1 MTSLLTHIGPIG
13 QFLAGLA
20 AFLSIS
26 LPVLR
31 WLHKAKKDLHEATSE
46 TMRQIIQER
55 WKEAIEQADPD
66 SYWTLD
72 VLFGGDDPNTGIH
85 VRIPMFPYKRLTV
98 SENIQMAV
106 VAHSKDGTVASLHC
120 DGFGHIPIH
129 CHPTTC
135 ETIEVRAG
143 TITHIE
149 TGRVYRAGET
159 WFIPEGEMYSA
170 IFQDTFAILTYRP
183 PLKTAK
189 DSPPE
194 FSQIFKAP

>member
-1 MTSLLTHIGPIG
+1 MTSFLTHLGPIG
-13 QFLAGLA
+13 QFLTGLT
-20 AFLSIS
+20 AFLSIA

-31 WLHKAKKDLHEATSE
+31 WLYKAKKDLHEATSE
-46 TMRQIIQER
+46 TMRQIIQEK
-55 WKEAIEQADPD
+55 WKEAIEQADPAC
-66 SYWTLD
+66 YWTLD

-85 VRIPMFPYKRLTV
+85 MRIPMFPYKRLTV

-106 VAHSKDGTVASLHC
+106 VAHGKDGTVASLHC

-135 ETIEVRAG
+135 ETIEVRSG

-149 TGRVYRAGET
+149 TGRVYRAGDI
-159 WFIPEGEMYSA
+159 WFIPEGEMHSA

-194 FSQIFKAP
+194 FAEIFKAP